1 MNLQESIRRILREE
15 YIPTE
20 TDYLGWGIPRKLY
33 DELEDIGI
41 KRWNK
46 ENDKVYIAEFQF
58 DTKSVV
64 FEILDSTGEA
74 YFNSL
79 FPIPSSYKSYHTKK
93 IKDLPTSIKY
103 FILRRFEQEWVN
115 IMDKYD
121 DDGKIIQEN
130 IRRILREEMELNPTE
145 RVYDYDPGRDTVP
158 ERLPFDIDKLVNSGV
173 VFVTPA
179 INGNPKS
186 KNYKK
191 WMKTPHTHLI
201 SLYNV
206 ENSSEDGWILKAI
219 TKRAST
225 GQLKGNFV
233 DKIYDGKY
241 NQILWSLEKL
251 GINPMDMLIDM
262 NIQENIRRILKEE
275 SINLK
280 KDPVSY
286 YYYNYLNEKPIEYK
300 ELYLVPTWT
309 GERIEWEVDNPNDYS
324 YSRDL
329 INEVLRDEFKS
340 FCDITNTDYQKYY
353 QLSSWM
359 EKTPS
364 CYISK
369 KDRKHINVNGKKIKH
384 IDFSG
389 IRYGYEFDFDYKRT
403 SVTSY
408 GEELE
413 VYVYGNITNLIK
425 TDLQYDE
432 KIDREEISP
441 RYFINDM
448 LESDY
453 DLWQE
458 KLYDILLPIYNIFY
472 NNPRIFDNRYDFF
485 NVGLQQ
491 TP

>member
-130 IRRILREEMELNPTE
+130 IRRILREEMELNPTK

-158 ERLPFDIDKLVNSGV
+158 ERLPFDIDKLVDSGV

-262 NIQENIRRILKEE
+262 NIQENIRRILREE

-286 YYYNYLNEKPIEYK
+286 YYYNYLNENPIEFK

-329 INEVLRDEFKS
+329 INEVLRDEFRS

-389 IRYGYEFDFDYKRT
+389 IRYRYEFDFDYKRT

-432 KIDREEISP
+432 KIDPVEISP
-441 RYFINDM
+441 RYFISDM

-453 DLWQE
+453 DHWQE
-458 KLYDILLPIYNIFY
+458 ELYDILLPIYNIFY